1 MFELGHTYGTVSAE
15 PPSGWIHLTIIYEGK
30 GNGFKVYYDGVLKS
44 SDSEG
49 HPHGYDTQGSGRIM
63 IGRKYTTY
71 NGYNAE
77 VMVDELALWN
87 N

>member
-1 MFELGHTYGTVSAE
+1 MFELGHSYGVVSAE
-15 PPSGWIHLTIIYEGK
+15 PLSGWFHLTIIYEGK

-49 HPHGYDTQGSGRIM
+49 QPHGYEALGSGRIV
-63 IGRKYTTY
+63 IGRKYAAF
-71 NGYNAE
+71 NGHNVE

>member
-1 MFELGHTYGTVSAE
+1 MGHTYGVVSSE
-15 PPSGWIHLTIIYEGK
+15 LPTRWFHLTIIYEGK

-49 HPHGYDTQGSGRIM
+49 HPTGYEARSSGRIV
-63 IGRKYTTY
+63 IGRKSTTY
-71 NGYNAE
+71 NGYNSE